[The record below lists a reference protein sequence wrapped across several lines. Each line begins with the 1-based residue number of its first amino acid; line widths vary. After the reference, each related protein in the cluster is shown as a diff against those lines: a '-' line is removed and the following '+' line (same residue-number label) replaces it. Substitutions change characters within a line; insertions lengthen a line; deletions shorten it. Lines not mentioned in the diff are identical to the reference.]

1 MGANTVDTAMPR
13 VRSITNCSSTPDW
26 YKRVAAVALK
36 KIGTKDFHFSLYTF
50 KRLLCTYLIAALSDN
65 LLVATYALL
74 LSKLVRHCH
83 LRDPRDLESP
93 RALSS
98 ALGTLQPRALGD
110 SKSRRSFGFS
120 V

>member
-1 MGANTVDTAMPR
+1 M
-13 VRSITNCSSTPDW
+13 
-26 YKRVAAVALK
+26 
-36 KIGTKDFHFSLYTF
+36 DFHFFLYTF

-98 ALGTLQPRALGD
+98 ALATARDATAQGPR
-110 SKSRRSFGFS
+110 GF
-120 V
+120 